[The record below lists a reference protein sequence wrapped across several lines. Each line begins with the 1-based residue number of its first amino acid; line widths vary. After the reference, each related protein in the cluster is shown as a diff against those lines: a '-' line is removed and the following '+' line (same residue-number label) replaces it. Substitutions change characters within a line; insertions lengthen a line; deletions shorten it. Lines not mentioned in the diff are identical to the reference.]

1 MLVDKI
7 KDDLKIAMKARDQ
20 ARVEVLRFLLAEVK
34 NVGINE
40 RRELD
45 DGVVSGVLQKLTKQR
60 REGAE
65 QFRAAG
71 RDDLVK
77 KEMAEMAILAE
88 YMPRQ
93 LSDAELET
101 RLRDLI
107 AESGIQSKKD
117 MGKLMK
123 LAMEQLQG
131 AADGKRVQAVA
142 AKLLG

>member
-1 MLVDKI
+1 MSFASSLPRSRTS
-7 KDDLKIAMKARDQ
+7 AS
-20 ARVEVLRFLLAEVK
+20 
-34 NVGINE
+34 NE

-45 DGVVSGVLQKLTKQR
+45 DGVVAGVLQKLTKQR
-60 REGAE
+60 RDGID

-71 RDDLVK
+71 REDLVK

-107 AESGIQSKKD
+107 AEGGIQSKKD
-117 MGKLMK
+117 MGKVMK
-123 LAMEQLQG
+123 LAMEKLQG
-131 AADGKRVQAVA
+131 AADGKRIQAVA

>member
-7 KDDLKIAMKARDQ
+7 KDDLKTAMKARDQ
-20 ARVEVLRFLLAEVK
+20 ARVEALRFLLAEVK

-45 DGVVSGVLQKLTKQR
+45 DGVVASVLQKLTKQR
-60 REGAE
+60 RDGIE

-71 RDDLVK
+71 REDLVK
-77 KEMAEMAILAE
+77 KEQAELAILGE

-93 LSDAELET
+93 VSDAELET
-101 RLRDLI
+101 RLRDII
-107 AESGIQSKKD
+107 AEAGIQSKKD

-123 LAMEQLQG
+123 LAMEELQG
-131 AADGKRVQAVA
+131 AADGKRVQGVA
-142 AKLLG
+142 SKLLG

>member
-7 KDDLKIAMKARDQ
+7 KDDLKTAMKARDQ
-20 ARVEVLRFLLAEVK
+20 ARVDVLRFLLAEVK

-45 DGVVSGVLQKLTKQR
+45 DGVVAGVLQKLTKQR
-60 REGAE
+60 RDGIE

-71 RDDLVK
+71 REDLVK
-77 KEMAEMAILAE
+77 KEMAELAVLGD

-107 AESGIQSKKD
+107 AEGGIQSKKD
-117 MGKLMK
+117 MGKVMK
-123 LAMEQLQG
+123 LAMEKLQG
-131 AADGKRVQAVA
+131 AADGKRIQAVA
-142 AKLLG
+142 AKLLT

>member
-7 KDDLKIAMKARDQ
+7 KDDLKTAMKARDQ
-20 ARVEVLRFLLAEVK
+20 ARVDVLRFLLAEVK

-45 DGVVSGVLQKLTKQR
+45 DGVVAGVLQKLTKQR
-60 REGAE
+60 RDGID

-71 RDDLVK
+71 REDLVK

-107 AESGIQSKKD
+107 AEGGIQSKKD
-117 MGKLMK
+117 MGKVMK
-123 LAMEQLQG
+123 EATARFKG
-131 AADGKRVQAVA
+131 RVDGKKVQEIVQR
-142 AKLLG
+142 LLP

>member
-7 KDDLKIAMKARDQ
+7 KDDLKTAMKARDQ
-20 ARVEVLRFLLAEVK
+20 ARVDVLRFLLAEVK

-45 DGVVSGVLQKLTKQR
+45 DGVVAGVLQKLTKQR
-60 REGAE
+60 RDGMD

-71 RDDLVK
+71 REDLVK

-107 AESGIQSKKD
+107 AEGGIQSKKD

-131 AADGKRVQAVA
+131 AADGKRVQGVA

>member
-7 KDDLKIAMKARDQ
+7 KDDLKTAMKARDQ
-20 ARVEVLRFLLAEVK
+20 ARVDVLRFLLAEVK

-45 DGVVSGVLQKLTKQR
+45 DGVVAGVLQKLTKQR
-60 REGAE
+60 RDGIE

-71 RDDLVK
+71 REDLVK
-77 KEMAEMAILAE
+77 KEMAELAVLGD

-107 AESGIQSKKD
+107 AEGGIQSKKD
-117 MGKLMK
+117 MGKVMK
-123 LAMEQLQG
+123 LAMEKLQG
-131 AADGKRVQAVA
+131 AADGKRIQAVA

>member
-45 DGVVSGVLQKLTKQR
+45 DGVVAGVLQKLTKQR
-60 REGAE
+60 REGME

-71 RDDLVK
+71 REDLVK
-77 KEMAEMAILAE
+77 KEAAEMAILGE

-101 RLRDLI
+101 RLRDII

-117 MGKLMK
+117 MGKVMK

>member
-7 KDDLKIAMKARDQ
+7 KDDLKTAMKARDQ
-20 ARVEVLRFLLAEVK
+20 ARVDVLRFLLAEVK

-45 DGVVSGVLQKLTKQR
+45 DGVVAGVLQKLTKQR
-60 REGAE
+60 RDGID

-71 RDDLVK
+71 REDLVK

-107 AESGIQSKKD
+107 AEGGIQSKKD
-117 MGKLMK
+117 MGKVMK
-123 LAMEQLQG
+123 LAMEKLQG
-131 AADGKRVQAVA
+131 AADGKRIQAVA